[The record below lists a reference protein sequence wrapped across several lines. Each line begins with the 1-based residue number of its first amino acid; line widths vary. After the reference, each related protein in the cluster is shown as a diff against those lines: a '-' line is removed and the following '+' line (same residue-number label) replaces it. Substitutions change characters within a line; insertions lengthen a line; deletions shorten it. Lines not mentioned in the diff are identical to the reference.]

1 MDNFTQNDTNDFPSG
16 STESQSTCP
25 DRYHNGIDNGEL
37 TLLTEVSYA
46 LVIIINCIAC
56 LCTSTLNV
64 LVIAAVKRRPR
75 LQSNTNIL
83 LACLAGTDLL
93 CGLAV
98 QPSLVV
104 WKAFQLSGTPNNCLL
119 RAIHNDLLGYQSL
132 VSMLHLSLVTGERL
146 LAIKYTMRYPT
157 IVTIR
162 NIRLAVITA
171 WVLSTL
177 IEILGNVF
185 TDLPGFFTSLLAFI
199 LISCILFIILSYAIL
214 FVEIRRHQKAI
225 KTQQLSQ
232 GEIDTHA
239 RDYKAFKTTVYI
251 VSAVLFSFLPIAMTL
266 LFRPKEGYGGLHDVF
281 LPWFR
286 TFVMLN
292 SLLNPLIY
300 CWRQKDLRDYVM
312 ATFSPAVNPSNVIC

>member
-1 MDNFTQNDTNDFPSG
+1 MANFTQNVTNDFSRG
-16 STESQSTCP
+16 STESQLSTCS

-37 TLLTEVSYA
+37 TRLTEMSYA

-56 LCTSTLNV
+56 LCTTTLNV

-93 CGLAV
+93 CGVAV

-119 RAIHNDLLGYQSL
+119 RQIHNDLLVYQSL
-132 VSMLHLSLVTGERL
+132 VSVLHLSLVTGERL
-146 LAIKYTMRYPT
+146 LAMKYTMRYLNV
-157 IVTIR
+157 VTIR

-171 WVLSTL
+171 WVLSTV
-177 IEILGNVF
+177 IEILGNVV
-185 TDLPGFFTSLLAFI
+185 TELPKYFASLVAFI
-199 LISCILFIILSYAIL
+199 LMSCILFIVLSYAIL
-214 FVEIRRHQKAI
+214 FGEIRRHQKAI

-232 GEIDTHA
+232 GEIARHA

-251 VSAVLFSFLPIAMTL
+251 VSAVLCSFLPMAMAL
-266 LFRPKEGYGGLHDVF
+266 LFRPKNGYGGLHDVF

-286 TFVMLN
+286 TFAMLN

-300 CWRQKDLRDYVM
+300 CCRQKEMRGYIM
-312 ATFSPAVNPSNVIC
+312 AMFSPAVNP

>member
-1 MDNFTQNDTNDFPSG
+1 MANFTQNDTNDFPSG
-16 STESQSTCP
+16 STETQSTCS
-25 DRYHNGIDNGEL
+25 DRYHDGFDNGKL
-37 TLLTEVSYA
+37 TLLTELSYA
-46 LVIIINCIAC
+46 LVIITNCIAC
-56 LCTSTLNV
+56 LCTTTLNV
-64 LVIAAVKRRPR
+64 LVIVAVKRRPR

-93 CGLAV
+93 CGIAV

-119 RAIHNDLLGYQSL
+119 REINNDLLGYQSL

-157 IVTIR
+157 LVTVR

-171 WVLSTL
+171 WVLPTL
-177 IEILGNVF
+177 IQILSNVV
-185 TDLPGFFTSLLAFI
+185 TGLPEYSGILIAFI
-199 LISCILFIILSYAIL
+199 LMICILFIILSYASL

-232 GEIDTHA
+232 CEIDRHA

-251 VSAVLFSFLPIAMTL
+251 VSAVLFSFLPMAMAL
-266 LFRPKEGYGGLHDVF
+266 LFRPKKGYGGLHDVF

-286 TFVMLN
+286 TFAMLN

-300 CWRQKDLRDYVM
+300 CWRQKEMRNYIM
-312 ATFSPAVNPSNVIC
+312 AMFSPAVNP